1 MQFNRKTLRRDG
13 EFSENLNDMDYK
25 KQNMKLQ
32 ILDDEIQKSEL
43 SEFLKIN

>member
-1 MQFNRKTLRRDG
+1 MQFYRKTLRRDG

-32 ILDDEIQKSEL
+32 ILDDEI
-43 SEFLKIN
+43 

>member
-32 ILDDEIQKSEL
+32 ILGDEI
-43 SEFLKIN
+43 